1 MSFNLNLLEIQ
12 LDKPT
17 DAFIKTGIFLI
28 SGTGLDHIEVQTIP
42 AIIMDTAKLLAYL
55 GASVAF
61 FKFMIGLF
69 SPKKAK
75 ADRSEDDK

>member
-17 DAFIKTGIFLI
+17 DAFVKTAIFLV
-28 SGTGLDHIEVQTIP
+28 SGTGLEHVEVQTIP
-42 AIIMDTAKLLAYL
+42 PIIMDTAKLLAYL

-61 FKFMIGLF
+61 FKFIIGLF
-69 SPKKAK
+69 SGKKSK
-75 ADRSEDDK
+75 SKSEDS